1 MYAIQLKVRRFQL
14 ESIIHVAIFFRT
26 KRVWC
31 NTLETLFLS
40 IFIHAEMSTENNI
53 IVCLSPWFSH
63 FHYECVL
70 FGCEIQ
76 FWYCVMCQIS
86 HIGFPEMIMI
96 CMSWRFGIW
105 SGAETALWVA
115 DSYPSLSGLVCE
127 PEPFIRGGDSQWPIR
142 LINISD
148 LCLLSIHVNYW
159 YVQLTAPSLV
169 QSRILDTITMDNG
182 PL

>member
-1 MYAIQLKVRRFQL
+1 MQFSWKLGDFNLNQLFMSRY
-14 ESIIHVAIFFRT
+14 FFEL
-26 KRVWC
+26 
-31 NTLETLFLS
+31 NEYDATLWRLCFYQS
-40 IFIHAEMSTENNI
+40 FIHAEMSTENNI
-53 IVCLSPWFSH
+53 IVWLSPWFSH

-142 LINISD
+142 LINICY